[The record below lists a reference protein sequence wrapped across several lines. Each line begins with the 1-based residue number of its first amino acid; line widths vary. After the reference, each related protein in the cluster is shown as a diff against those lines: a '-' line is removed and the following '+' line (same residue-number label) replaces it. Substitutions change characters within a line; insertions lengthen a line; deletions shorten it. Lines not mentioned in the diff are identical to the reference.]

1 MKTKPV
7 IDAAPQIEAKSPMAR
22 LMDRRYRRM

>member
-7 IDAAPQIEAKSPMAR
+7 IDAAPQIEAKFPMPR